1 MINGVIAS
9 TNSIFPF
16 SRYTFCL
23 YKIWRTFDLLP
34 IFAAGFYR
42 PHAKVLMNMSAS
54 VWLWL
59 ISILAQPVGTPDTI
73 KVFTTRAIATVLA
86 KTGRGFEK
94 TTGYKLDIA
103 TDIAIRMVR
112 QIKAGESFDVLVA
125 SPEQIDGLIKEG
137 KIIAQ
142 TRTILSRSG
151 IGVAVRA
158 GAAKPDISSVES
170 FKRALLKAKSI
181 AYLKEG
187 QSGIYL
193 AGVIERLGLTEV
205 LKSKVI
211 RPEQDIV
218 SKLVAKGEVELGLV
232 VITQIQTTTGVELV
246 GPLPAEI
253 QSYVLFA
260 AGVSTNSKVPA
271 AAKALIK
278 FLTSRR
284 VVLVMKSQGMQPG
297 ADITH

>member
-1 MINGVIAS
+1 MIRLIKTFKRAIGVHIQG
-9 TNSIFPF
+9 IGM
-16 SRYTFCL
+16 YTSMAVSV
-23 YKIWRTFDLLP
+23 LLSP
-34 IFAAGFYR
+34 IFFT
-42 PHAKVLMNMSAS
+42 V
-54 VWLWL
+54 
-59 ISILAQPVGTPDTI
+59 AQPVGPSDTI
-73 KVFTTRAIATVLA
+73 KVFTTRAIATVLE
-86 KTGRGFEK
+86 KTGKGFEEA
-94 TTGYKLDIA
+94 TGYKLDIT

-112 QIKAGESFDVLVA
+112 QIEAGESFDILVA
-125 SPEQIDGLIKEG
+125 SPEQINTLIKEG

-142 TRTILSRSG
+142 TRTFLAQSG

-158 GAAKPDISSVES
+158 GAAKPDISSVEA
-170 FKRALLKAKSI
+170 FKSAMLKAKSI

-193 AGVIERLGLTEV
+193 AGVIERLGLTEA

-218 SKLVAKGEVELGLV
+218 SKLVAEGVVELGLV
-232 VITQIQTTTGVELV
+232 VITQIQTTPGVELV

-260 AGVSTNSKVPA
+260 AGVSTNSRLPA

-278 FLTSRR
+278 YLTSPP
-284 VVLVMKSQGMQPG
+284 VVLVIKSQGMQPG
-297 ADITH
+297 AEVE